1 MDTEAA
7 KEARKASKTQSDR
20 LSHIDSRVQDWVGI
34 STASCALVFTWT
46 GRIGVNLAYCRAF
59 GRRFAQLPAGISDK
73 LMVLIK
79 RIADSSHPGHADAIK
94 LVGQVDDR
102 DTEPLDEDTAPGFF
116 QHLVEENIILP
127 MQVPQMET
135 ALAEYRQQAAGS
147 MGKKQTAK
155 KHQAAGKKSSFHA
168 RAPLEGKENALP
180 PGVPAVAQ
188 LGGGATHMEAAM
200 QDQLL
205 GGMGGGA
212 AHMEAAMQDQL
223 LRGMGGGA
231 SHMETAM
238 HDQLLGGMGDG
249 QQDELLAA
257 FDGALQLMGM
267 AGPQSPVRKYRS
279 RPRTK
284 QPRFGETLLFPLI
297 LCCILTQKYFADP
310 GVGADGAS
318 EEEEEQN
325 QPKPKRGRR
334 PGAYSGIIG
343 HYLA

>member
-1 MDTEAA
+1 
-7 KEARKASKTQSDR
+7 
-20 LSHIDSRVQDWVGI
+20 
-34 STASCALVFTWT
+34 
-46 GRIGVNLAYCRAF
+46 
-59 GRRFAQLPAGISDK
+59 
-73 LMVLIK
+73 
-79 RIADSSHPGHADAIK
+79 
-94 LVGQVDDR
+94 
-102 DTEPLDEDTAPGFF
+102 
-116 QHLVEENIILP
+116 
-127 MQVPQMET
+127 
-135 ALAEYRQQAAGS
+135 

-223 LRGMGGGA
+223 LRGMGGGATHMETALQDQLLGGMGGGA